1 MKKIIIS
8 ALALLLCVLSFAQ
21 NNNSIYNK
29 FSDREGVSAVYV
41 SQAMFRMIGKLP
53 DLNMPEGD
61 VNLAPIMKE
70 MNGMYILDCENLAVI
85 GELKSE
91 VERMVKKDKMELL
104 LETKEDGESVRIYT
118 AGDSEN
124 ITNFVM
130 TTAEKD
136 EFVFIGLSGKMSRK
150 DFEKLLSSSTAQ

>member
-1 MKKIIIS
+1 MKKIIMI
-8 ALALLLCVLSFAQ
+8 ALALLLCVASFAQ
-21 NNNSIYNK
+21 NNNTIYNK
-29 FSDREGVSAVYV
+29 FSDKEGVSAVYV

-70 MNGMYILDCENLAVI
+70 MNGMYILDCENAAVI

-91 VERMVKKDKMELL
+91 VEKMVKKEKMELL
-104 LETKEDGESVRIYT
+104 LEVKEEGESVRIYT
-118 AGDSEN
+118 IGDAEN
-124 ITNFVM
+124 ITSFVM
-130 TTAEKD
+130 TTSEQD

-150 DFEKLLSSSTAQ
+150 DVEKLLSSAAK